1 MGGRRKVTV
10 RRPGELAAR
19 TSASAMAFDF
29 SYGDAL
35 DFAVYN
41 LDCSSVSLLLVGES
55 STAAAQEV

>member
-1 MGGRRKVTV
+1 VTV
-10 RRPGELAAR
+10 RRPEELAAR

-41 LDCSSVSLLLVGES
+41 FDCSSVSLLLAGES